1 MASSPPPSALW
12 PARWERGALWLLLVV
27 VVGFGVFVEVRS
39 VFLKR
44 RMGDLG
50 VFLRAA
56 WAARQG
62 GAELYTISCDNH
74 WHYCYP
80 ATLAILL
87 IPLADPPP
95 GADPAIHLPYAVSV
109 AVWYVFSLL
118 CLAIALQVL
127 ASALEQTSTDP
138 AVREQPAGT
147 RRWWAL
153 RLFPLLACLPQIGG
167 SLVRGQVT
175 LLLLALLCAFIA
187 ALIRGRR
194 LTAGLWLA
202 AAICLKIIPVFL
214 LIVPLKRRDGRC
226 LAGCALGLVL
236 GLIVLPVAVFGP
248 ARTVTAHREL
258 CEVLVAPSLGVGS
271 DQSRVQE
278 LLGVTATDS
287 QSFFVVL
294 HNTLHPNRLTRP
306 REASHGVH
314 LAHWGL
320 SAAMLLLLLTA
331 FRRPPRSAAVSRTTT
346 LLAGALI
353 LNMILASPVCHL
365 HYFALAVP
373 LVMGLVVERVHR
385 SGWPGWGLTLL
396 MGAYLV
402 GTAVPSLPWLRPLRD
417 CGLAMYAA
425 LLLAGAACVSVLR
438 GGASSEMTEESQLHW
453 AA

>member
-1 MASSPPPSALW
+1 MASSPSPAAW
-12 PARWERGALWLLLVV
+12 PTRWERSVPWLLLAV

-39 VFLKR
+39 AFLKR

-62 GAELYTISCDNH
+62 GEELYTITCDNH

-80 ATLAILL
+80 ATLAILMM
-87 IPLADPPP
+87 PLADPPP
-95 GADPAIHLPYAVSV
+95 GADSAGHLPYAASV

-118 CLAIALQVL
+118 CLAAALHVL
-127 ASALEQTSTDP
+127 ASALEQTSADP
-138 AVREQPAGT
+138 AVRGQPAGT

-175 LLLLALLCAFIA
+175 LLLLALLCAFLA
-187 ALIRGRR
+187 ALVRGRR

-202 AAICLKIIPVFL
+202 AAICLKIIPAFL
-214 LIVPLKRRDGRC
+214 FIVPLWRRDGRC
-226 LAGCALGLVL
+226 LVGCALGLVL
-236 GLIVLPVAVFGP
+236 GLVVLPVAVFGP
-248 ARTVTAHREL
+248 ARAATCHRQL
-258 CEVLVAPSLGVGS
+258 CEVLVAPSLGMGS
-271 DQSRVQE
+271 DQSRVEE

-287 QSFFVVL
+287 QSFVVVL
-294 HNTLHPNRLTRP
+294 HNTLHSNRLTRP
-306 REASHGVH
+306 RQASQGVQ

-320 SAAMLLLLLTA
+320 SGAMLLLILGA
-331 FRRPPRSAAVSRTTT
+331 FRRSPCNTTAARMTT
-346 LLAGALI
+346 LLVGALV

-373 LVMGLVVERVHR
+373 LMMGLVVERVHR
-385 SGWPGWGLTLL
+385 SVYPGWGLTLL
-396 MGAYLV
+396 MGAYIV
-402 GTAVPSLPWLRPLRD
+402 GTAVPSLPWMRPLRD
-417 CGLAMYAA
+417 CGLALYAA
-425 LLLAGAACVSVLR
+425 LLLVGVACAIVLR
-438 GGASSEMTEESQLHW
+438 VGAEAEGTEEVRPAR